1 MKVFILTGVYFNEE
15 RTQDSKEILGVFYT
29 REKANN
35 AMQKLMKENQTDINL
50 GYIEYDVQGY
60 DLQ

>member
-1 MKVFILTGVYFNEE
+1 MFVCVSNEA
-15 RTQDSKEILGVFYT
+15 RTQDSKEVLGVFYT
-29 REKANN
+29 REKANS
-35 AMQKLMKENQTDINL
+35 AMQKLIKKNQTDINL

>member
-1 MKVFILTGVYFNEE
+1 MKVFILTGVYFNEA
-15 RTQDSKEILGVFYT
+15 RTQDSKEVLGVFYT
-29 REKANN
+29 REKANS
-35 AMQKLMKENQTDINL
+35 AMQKLIKKNQTDINL